1 MHQEEF
7 IDCCAPRIR
16 CLAGPG
22 TGKTWSIKQRVKR
35 LLTEDNVDGSK
46 IFAVTF
52 TRLAASQLK
61 KELTEMD
68 VEGAESIVASTLH
81 SHALK
86 ILSHE
91 EAIEN
96 LGRHPQICFGYE
108 LKPFFADLS
117 LEFNNHIIPVKELLA
132 KFETMWAQHQDE
144 IPRSALQE
152 EEIKFENEYQ
162 NWMRFHRAITVGELI
177 PLAVTFLKQN
187 PINDAVTSFEHIIVD
202 EYQDLNKADQVLIE
216 LIGKHANIS
225 IVGDDDQS
233 IYSFRYAE
241 PDGIRNW
248 LSCQELKTEDV
259 QLNLCRRCDGKIISL
274 SNSLIRYNPGRGD
287 KENLVPING
296 REDAGDISL
305 IQWNTKYNETIG
317 IARGIKKLIENEKVP
332 EGEKILVLV
341 PRHDFGQYLIEELNK
356 IGINDVKLHTK
367 PDWSNVDLGKSLSQ
381 LVLNENPEDLV
392 ALRYCLGLGSTTW
405 RRGEYRKL
413 RHYCQENYT
422 EIYEVLNNSDLCRQ
436 LRITGLKKRW
446 EELQSE
452 LHKMSELSDNELID
466 LFLPLEGPNENIS
479 KKIRKLKQS
488 DDENRNLRDLLTEAI
503 VSPDQEDDESRINIM
518 TIFGAKGLTSHTV
531 VLTSLINGLLPV
543 NPLPQ
548 NREEILKMEEERRL
562 VYVGLTRA
570 KHRLILSSFRKI
582 EDTESQR
589 LRLGLNSREHY
600 CSTASSRF
608 ISELGSE
615 IPQTLSGDDWLAS
628 LDRN

>member
-7 IDCCAPRIR
+7 IDCYAPRIR

-35 LLTEDNVDGSK
+35 LLTEDHVDGSK

-68 VEGAESIVASTLH
+68 VEGAESIVSSTLH

-91 EAIEN
+91 EAIKN

-108 LKPFFADLS
+108 LKPFLADLS
-117 LEFNNHIIPVKELLA
+117 LEFNNHITPVKELLA

-144 IPRSALQE
+144 IPRGALQE

-187 PINDAVTSFEHIIVD
+187 PVNDAVTSFEHIIVD
-202 EYQDLNKADQVLIE
+202 EYQDLNRADQVLIE
-216 LIGKHANIS
+216 LIGKSSNIS

-248 LSCQELKTEDV
+248 LSCQELQTEDV

-274 SNSLIRYNPGRGD
+274 SNSLIRFNPGRGN
-287 KENLVPING
+287 KENLVPIHG
-296 REDAGDISL
+296 REEAGDINL
-305 IQWNTKYNETIG
+305 IQWNTRYNETIG
-317 IARGIKKLIENEKVP
+317 IARGIKKLIEKEKVP

-341 PRHDFGQYLIEELNK
+341 PRHDFGQYLTEELNN
-356 IGINDVKLHTK
+356 IGFNDVKLHTK
-367 PDWSNVDLGKSLSQ
+367 PDWSYVDLGKSLSQ
-381 LVLNENPEDLV
+381 LVLNENPRDLV
-392 ALRYCLGLGSTTW
+392 ALRYWLGLGSTTW
-405 RRGEYRKL
+405 RKGEYRKL
-413 RHYCQENYT
+413 RHYCQENYS
-422 EIYEVLNNSDLCRQ
+422 EIYEVLNNPDLCRQ
-436 LRITGLKKRW
+436 LRIKELKKRW
-446 EELQSE
+446 DELQSE
-452 LHKMSELSDNELID
+452 LNKMSELSDNELID
-466 LFLPLEGPNENIS
+466 LFLPLEGPTETIS
-479 KKIRKLKQS
+479 KKIRMLKQS
-488 DDENRNLRDLLTEAI
+488 NDDKSLRDLLTEAI
-503 VSPDQEDDESRINIM
+503 ISTDQEDDESRINIM

-531 VLTSLINGLLPV
+531 ILTSLINGLLPV

-548 NREEILKMEEERRL
+548 TREEILKLEEERRL

-589 LRLGLNSREHY
+589 LRLGLSSREHY
-600 CSTASSRF
+600 CSTTSSRF

-615 IPQTLSGDDWLAS
+615 IPPTISGDSWLAS